1 MNASHTHIAQS
12 IVSRL
17 NAGGIQ
23 VGQVEQ
29 TEIDGNVEI
38 TITACELGLKS
49 LTVRMKEIEV
59 SRPLVEDFNLL
70 GEDEGFTDHVDYSPD
85 AATPRELVLSADAEM

>member
-1 MNASHTHIAQS
+1 MNASHITHS

-29 TEIDGNVEI
+29 TENDGNVEI
-38 TITACELGLKS
+38 TITASELGLRS
-49 LTVRMKEIEV
+49 LTVRMKEEV

-70 GEDEGFTDHVDYSPD
+70 GEDEGFTDHVDYAP
-85 AATPRELVLSADAEM
+85 TPSRELVVSADAEM

>member
-1 MNASHTHIAQS
+1 MNASHITQS

-29 TEIDGNVEI
+29 TENDGNVEI
-38 TITACELGLKS
+38 TITASELGLKS
-49 LTVRMKEIEV
+49 LTVRMKEEV

-70 GEDEGFTDHVDYSPD
+70 GEDEGFTDHVDY
-85 AATPRELVLSADAEM
+85 TPTPSLELVVSADAEM